1 VDAFRTW
8 RLVSSVSY
16 GVGAAGIAA
25 GVVLWLT
32 ASDDADSGQVGS
44 IEPWGNAKAAGIRG
58 TF

>member
-1 VDAFRTW
+1 
-8 RLVSSVSY
+8 VSSVSY

-25 GVVLWLT
+25 GIVLWLT
-32 ASDDADSGQVGS
+32 ASDDPEAGQVGS